1 MRKFILVMLSLTSIF
16 IFKNDVFA
24 LGLTKRDTG
33 YYFTRY
39 SSDGSRFSD
48 KAYNYYIDGKLVYCI
63 EPGKSV
69 GDNYRIGSF
78 TEMNYDADTVFKI
91 KLAGFYGYGYPGHN
105 TQEYIFA
112 TQAVIWHYILG
123 TDYATFSTQ
132 LWGEGTKTN
141 ISNEINE
148 IENLIKTSVWYASY
162 HNKVI
167 YMKIGQTLEL
177 SDTNNTIKDSY
188 FRDNDVS
195 IKNDKLIIK
204 ASKLGTKTVQ
214 ITYMP
219 KIRNESY
226 VVYLTDGQAMYKP
239 GDVATVSNLKLSVG
253 PASIRLNVVDS
264 STGYPIEGV
273 IYSFERKG
281 SQEVEKFSTNRNGQL
296 YYSFLYDDEYTIS
309 LSEVPEGYKF
319 KSNIIV
325 INTDGRDLSDLIKLD
340 PIPVKEEE
348 NTKPDIT
355 DDNKDTNEDNIND
368 EKNETIDEDKTTIE
382 SISNDSLVQ
391 TGESHKSL
399 FLTLIFLLSIVLFKR
414 KIITI

>member
-1 MRKFILVMLSLTSIF
+1 
-16 IFKNDVFA
+16 
-24 LGLTKRDTG
+24 
-33 YYFTRY
+33 
-39 SSDGSRFSD
+39 
-48 KAYNYYIDGKLVYCI
+48 
-63 EPGKSV
+63 
-69 GDNYRIGSF
+69 
-78 TEMNYDADTVFKI
+78 
-91 KLAGFYGYGYPGHN
+91 
-105 TQEYIFA
+105 
-112 TQAVIWHYILG
+112 
-123 TDYATFSTQ
+123 
-132 LWGEGTKTN
+132 
-141 ISNEINE
+141 
-148 IENLIKTSVWYASY
+148 
-162 HNKVI
+162 
-167 YMKIGQTLEL
+167 
-177 SDTNNTIKDSY
+177 
-188 FRDNDVS
+188 
-195 IKNDKLIIK
+195 
-204 ASKLGTKTVQ
+204 
-214 ITYMP
+214 
-219 KIRNESY
+219 
-226 VVYLTDGQAMYKP
+226 MYKP

-264 STGYPIEGV
+264 STGNPIEGV

-325 INTDGRDLSDLIKLD
+325 INTDGRDFSDLIRLD